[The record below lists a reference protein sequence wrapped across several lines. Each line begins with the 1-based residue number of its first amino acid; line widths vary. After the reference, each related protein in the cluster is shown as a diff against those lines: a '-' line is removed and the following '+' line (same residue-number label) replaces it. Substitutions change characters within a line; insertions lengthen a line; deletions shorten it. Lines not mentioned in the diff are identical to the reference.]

1 MGSYIQSPIT
11 DIKRNRVKAR
21 FLALYLPSSF
31 TIIPN
36 MPPQRTPL
44 GPISSNR
51 QPRQHISPYWRGV
64 IAGESRAGSTPTK
77 IAKDLNLDRETVRRT
92 VCLDQIRDE
101 GESLLKAARKLS
113 YSPLEERHILRW
125 CRLHP
130 KSTYTEVKAACHVTI
145 STTTIKKILKCHG
158 ITN

>member
-1 MGSYIQSPIT
+1 
-11 DIKRNRVKAR
+11 
-21 FLALYLPSSF
+21 
-31 TIIPN
+31 

-130 KSTYTEVKAACHVTI
+130 KSTYTEVKAACHVTV
-145 STTTIKKILKCHG
+145 
-158 ITN
+158 